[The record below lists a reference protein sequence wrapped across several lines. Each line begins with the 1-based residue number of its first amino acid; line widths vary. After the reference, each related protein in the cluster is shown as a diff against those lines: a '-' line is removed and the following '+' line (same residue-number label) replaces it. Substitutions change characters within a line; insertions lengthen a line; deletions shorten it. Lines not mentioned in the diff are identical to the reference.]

1 MFVAQILHLF
11 IAKRPVSEN
20 PFALGKSVIILITKN
35 IIHIFGPFSRA
46 ANDIN
51 PEDRDGL
58 SLYRVDIIYIY
69 IYVININIY
78 IYINNICIY
87 ICIYTLIIITIIIIY
102 IYTYIIYIN
111 TYISS

>member
-58 SLYRVDIIYIY
+58 SLYRVDVYIYKHIYTDYTHKYNIYIY
-69 IYVININIY
+69 IYVINII
-78 IYINNICIY
+78 
-87 ICIYTLIIITIIIIY
+87 
-102 IYTYIIYIN
+102 
-111 TYISS
+111 

>member
-58 SLYRVDIIYIY
+58 SLYRVD
-69 IYVININIY
+69 VY

-87 ICIYTLIIITIIIIY
+87 MYIYINNNNNNNVY
-102 IYTYIIYIN
+102 IYTYILYTLIH
-111 TYISS
+111 TYLLST